1 MIFLGTDECGA
12 RVRHQTAE
20 CEHNTAEKRH
30 KKTFISKYQHSSD
43 VFQRKGM
50 RMWLENGRYI

>member
-30 KKTFISKYQHSSD
+30 KKTCISKYQHSSD
-43 VFQRKGM
+43 IFQRKGM
-50 RMWLENGRYI
+50 RMWLENRGYI